1 MASHRLLFL
10 LLAMVSRCGMV
21 NLSAQK
27 LVIIHQVFLHGKS
40 VELDSW
46 MVVNPSVS
54 VKITTL
60 KWYLSVQG
68 KTAQS
73 YLMDLSQPESMA
85 QSVKFPKGS
94 RLYFGVDSQTQVL
107 ATRPGALDPIH
118 GMYWTWQS
126 GYIQWKMEGVMK
138 TDTAE
143 IPIQLHLGGFQNN
156 LQTGQILPPLP
167 NMDKPDCA
175 LVMNWL
181 LDDVLQSI
189 TPQTARVMSPSR
201 TAQEYAQRIGDGMKY
216 GLAYSGGVDD

>member
-1 MASHRLLFL
+1 MASHRILFL

-27 LVIIHQVFLHGKS
+27 LDIIHQVFLHGKT
-40 VELDSW
+40 VQLDSW
-46 MVVNPSVS
+46 MAFNPSVS

-73 YLMDLSQPESMA
+73 YLLDLSKPESMV
-85 QSVKFPKGS
+85 QSVKYPKGS

-126 GYIQWKMEGVMK
+126 GYIQWKMEGAMK
-138 TDTAE
+138 TDTAQ
-143 IPIQLHLGGFQNN
+143 IPIQLHL
-156 LQTGQILPPLP
+156 
-167 NMDKPDCA
+167 
-175 LVMNWL
+175 
-181 LDDVLQSI
+181 
-189 TPQTARVMSPSR
+189 
-201 TAQEYAQRIGDGMKY
+201 
-216 GLAYSGGVDD
+216 

>member
-1 MASHRLLFL
+1 MHRLLFL
-10 LLAMVSRCGMV
+10 LLALVSRCYV
-21 NLSAQK
+21 AELSAQK
-27 LVIIHQVFLHGKS
+27 LDIIHQVLLQGKT
-40 VELDSW
+40 VQLDTW
-46 MVVNPSVS
+46 MSVNPSVS

-68 KTAQS
+68 KAAQT
-73 YLMDLSQPESMA
+73 YLLDLSKPESLL
-85 QSVKFPKGS
+85 QSVKYPRGS
-94 RLYFGVDSQTQVL
+94 RLYFGIDSQTQVL
-107 ATRPGALDPIH
+107 ATRPGAFDPIH

-126 GYIQWKMEGVMK
+126 GYIQWKLEGVMK

-175 LVMNWL
+175 LLMIWL
-181 LDDVLQSI
+181 LDEVLQSI

-201 TAQEYAQRIGDGMKY
+201 MAQEYAERVADGVKY
-216 GLAYSGGVDD
+216 GLIYTGVDD